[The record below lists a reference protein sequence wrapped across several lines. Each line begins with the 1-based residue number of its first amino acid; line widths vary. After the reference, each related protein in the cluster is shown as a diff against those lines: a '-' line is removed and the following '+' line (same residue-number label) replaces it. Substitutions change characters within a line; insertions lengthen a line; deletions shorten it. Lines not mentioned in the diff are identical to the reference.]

1 MKKIIKISMIMLAF
15 ALLSTGY
22 VSAKEKCCDKE
33 GKDSKVKTC
42 DCKGCE
48 NCKCG
53 CKEGKECKC
62 KGCKDCKCGCKG
74 DKECDCKNDKNCD
87 CKKCDC
93 KNDKNCDCKKG
104 DCKKGEK
111 SGCGCKD
118 KDAKKGHDDC
128 PHKKKHYNG
137 K

>member
-1 MKKIIKISMIMLAF
+1 MSKFIKISMVLLAF
-15 ALLSTGY
+15 ALLSTSY
-22 VSAKEKCCDKE
+22 VSAKEKCCDKD
-33 GKDSKVKTC
+33 GKGSEIKTC
-42 DCKGCE
+42 DCKECE

-62 KGCKDCKCGCKG
+62 KSCKDCKCGCKG
-74 DKECDCKNDKNCD
+74 DKECDCKKGD
-87 CKKCDC
+87 CKKS
-93 KNDKNCDCKKG
+93 

-128 PHKKKHYNG
+128 PHKKQHYDG

>member
-22 VSAKEKCCDKE
+22 ISAKEKCCDKE
-33 GKDSKVKTC
+33 GKNSKVKTC

-62 KGCKDCKCGCKG
+62 EGCKDCKCGCKG
-74 DKECDCKNDKNCD
+74 DKECD

-104 DCKKGEK
+104 DCKKGDK
-111 SGCGCKD
+111 SGCGCKH
-118 KDAKKGHDDC
+118 KDSKKGHDDC
-128 PHKKKHYNG
+128 PHKKQHYDG

>member
-1 MKKIIKISMIMLAF
+1 MSKFIKISMVLLAF

-22 VSAKEKCCDKE
+22 ISAKEKCCDKE

-42 DCKGCE
+42 DCKDCE
-48 NCKCG
+48 
-53 CKEGKECKC
+53 
-62 KGCKDCKCGCKG
+62 DCKCGCKG
-74 DKECDCKNDKNCD
+74 DKE
-87 CKKCDC
+87 
-93 KNDKNCDCKKG
+93 CDCKKG

-128 PHKKKHYNG
+128 PHKKQHYDG